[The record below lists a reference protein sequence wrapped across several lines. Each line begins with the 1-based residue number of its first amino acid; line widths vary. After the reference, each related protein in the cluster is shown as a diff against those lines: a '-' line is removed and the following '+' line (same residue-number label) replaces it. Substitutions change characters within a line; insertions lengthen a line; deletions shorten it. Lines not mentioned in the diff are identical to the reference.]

1 MPTESP
7 KLKRLRELRQLL
19 ASGKFQ
25 AKELKSM
32 TVADT
37 DGRNVRLTE
46 PDALDVLDRRIAEQ
60 EAQEGN
66 AA

>member
-1 MPTESP
+1 MTESP
-7 KLKRLRELRQLL
+7 KLKRLKELRQLL
-19 ASGKFQ
+19 ASGKFKP
-25 AKELKSM
+25 KELKTM

-37 DGRNVRLTE
+37 DGRNVSLNE

-60 EAQEGN
+60 EAQE